1 MKEHKVNSLNN
12 FISGYYWK
20 DTSALDQI
28 FSYFKSNIQPAHK
41 GKLVKNG
48 FSTVITDEKDSYDM
62 KLPQPSECE
71 FSKIYCENLQETLN
85 LYLNKYQ
92 AANDC
97 SAFQAL
103 IPNIQL
109 YKPGGHFNKWHCE
122 RTSSNPNNAVRHLVF
137 MTYLND
143 VEDCGETEFFY
154 QNIKVKPEKGLTLI
168 WPTDWTHTHRG
179 VPSPTEEKM
188 IVTGWFSFL
197 PL

>member
-20 DTSALDQI
+20 DISALDQI
-28 FSYFKSNIQPAHK
+28 SNYFKSNTKIANR
-41 GKLVKNG
+41 GSLIKNG
-48 FSTVITDEKDSYDM
+48 VSTVVTDKKDSYDM
-62 KLPQPSECE
+62 QLPPPHEYE
-71 FSKIYCENLQETLN
+71 FSKIYFENLQETLN

-97 SAFQAL
+97 SAFNAN
-103 IPNIQL
+103 IPNIQF

-122 RTSSNPNNAVRHLVF
+122 RSSGNPNIVFRHLVF

-154 QNIKVKPEKGLTLI
+154 QKIKVKPEKGLTLI

-179 VPSPTEEKM
+179 VPSLTEEKM